1 MGDGPPFRAD
11 HVGSLLRP
19 PPLIE
24 ARERHLAGTL
34 GPEALGVVEDTCI
47 REAIAMQERVGL
59 QGITDGEFRRSSWRN
74 GFFLNVDGFAE
85 EWEES
90 TFDFRLDGGKTQK
103 TAPVPR
109 VVGKLKRRS
118 GIATGEFAFVR
129 NHTGRTPKITLP
141 APSVMHFFR
150 GDVAVDRTVY
160 PDVRDYMADVSAI
173 YREEIADL
181 ATLGCTYIQFDDVAL
196 PILCDP
202 ENQALIRAR
211 GEDAD
216 ALVDLYIDALND
228 AVRDR
233 PDGVSVCVHMCR
245 GNVGAGI
252 ASGGYEPIAERMFNR
267 LDADGLFLEYDTER
281 AGDFAPL
288 RFAPPHLRIALGLVS
303 TKTPAVE
310 DPDLLRRRIDEA
322 ARYAG
327 LDQLA
332 LCPQCGFA
340 SGFKTAR
347 LSLDDEERKLANMV
361 EVARQVWG

>member
-1 MGDGPPFRAD
+1 QVERRN
-11 HVGSLLRP
+11 S
-19 PPLIE
+19 PLT
-24 ARERHLAGTL
+24 A
-34 GPEALGVVEDTCI
+34 
-47 REAIAMQERVGL
+47 
-59 QGITDGEFRRSSWRN
+59 SSPTWRN

-90 TFDFRLDGGKTQK
+90 TFDFKLEGGKTQK

-109 VVGKLKRRS
+109 VVAKLKRRS
-118 GIATGEFAFVR
+118 GIATEEFEFVKAA
-129 NHTGRTPKITLP
+129 TGRTPKVTLP

-150 GDVAVDRTVY
+150 GDGVVDRAIY
-160 PDVRDYMADVSAI
+160 SDVREYMADVSAI

-181 ATLGCTYIQFDDVAL
+181 AALGCTYIQFDDVAL

-202 ENQALIRAR
+202 EIKAMVGAR
-211 GEDAD
+211 GEDGD
-216 ALVDLYIDALND
+216 ALVDLYIDAMND
-228 AVRDR
+228 ALRDR
-233 PDGVSVCVHMCR
+233 PDGVAICMHMCR
-245 GNVGAGI
+245 GNVGAGM

-267 LDADGLFLEYDTER
+267 LQVDGMFLEYDTER
-281 AGDFAPL
+281 AGDFSPL

-303 TKTPAVE
+303 TKVREVE
-310 DPDLLRRRIDEA
+310 DQDTLKRRIEEA
-322 ARYAG
+322 SKYVD

>member
-1 MGDGPPFRAD
+1 MDGGRPFRAD

-24 ARERHLAGTL
+24 ARAQHLAGKL
-34 GPEALGVVEDTCI
+34 DPDALRVVEVTCI

-59 QGITDGEFRRSSWRN
+59 QAVTDGEFRRSTWRN

-90 TFDFRLDGGKTQK
+90 TFDFKLDGGKTQK

-118 GIATGEFAFVR
+118 GIATGEFEFVKAA
-129 NHTGRTPKITLP
+129 TGRTPKVTLP

-150 GDVAVDRTVY
+150 GDVAVDRAVY
-160 PDVRDYMADVSAI
+160 PDVREYMADVSAI

-181 ATLGCTYIQFDDVAL
+181 AALGCTYIQFDDVAL

-202 ENQALIRAR
+202 ENQASVRAR

-216 ALVDLYIDALND
+216 SLVDLYIDAMND
-228 AVRDR
+228 ALRDR
-233 PDGVSVCVHMCR
+233 PEGIAICMHMCR

-267 LDADGLFLEYDTER
+267 LKVDGMFLEYDTER
-281 AGDFAPL
+281 AGDFTPL

-303 TKTPAVE
+303 TKVREVE
-310 DPDLLRRRIDEA
+310 DPDTLKRRIDEA
-322 ARYAG
+322 AKYAE
-327 LDQLA
+327 LDQLG

-340 SGFKTAR
+340 SGFKNAR